1 MHKAIEITKV
11 IPEKD
16 SIKYEL
22 QDHTGMKLLVS
33 IQF

>member
-16 SIKYEL
+16 SIKYENECP
-22 QDHTGMKLLVS
+22 QVAN
-33 IQF
+33 Q